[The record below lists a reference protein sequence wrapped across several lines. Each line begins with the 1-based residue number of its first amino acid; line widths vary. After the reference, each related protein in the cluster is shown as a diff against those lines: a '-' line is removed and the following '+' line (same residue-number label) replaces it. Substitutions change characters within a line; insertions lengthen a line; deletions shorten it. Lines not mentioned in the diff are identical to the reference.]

1 MTRKIAKCLEMT
13 MEQSRG
19 FPCGTFIRKDLRNHL
34 VCNDETELR
43 EKKSKDSHLILPV
56 YLQNRSRHS
65 GSQSIA
71 PSRAS
76 EYLKFAFPFL
86 KQTKIFCTA
95 KKTINRIK
103 RQLKELEKT
112 VANYIP
118 DKGWIFKT
126 YNEFL
131 LLSDNETKQNRIT
144 NSN

>member
-1 MTRKIAKCLEMT
+1 MT

-43 EKKSKDSHLILPV
+43 EKKSQDSHLLIPV
-56 YLQNRSRHS
+56 YLQPRSRYS
-65 GSQSIA
+65 GSHSSA

-76 EYLKFAFPFL
+76 GYLRFALPFL

-103 RQLKELEKT
+103 RQLKELEKI
-112 VANYIP
+112 VANYVP
-118 DKGWIFKT
+118 DKGLISKT

-131 LLSDNETKQNRIT
+131 HLSDNETKQNRIT

>member
-1 MTRKIAKCLEMT
+1 MT

-19 FPCGTFIRKDLRNHL
+19 FSCGTFIRKDLRNHL

-43 EKKSKDSHLILPV
+43 EKKSKDCHLILPA
-56 YLQNRSRHS
+56 YLQTRSRHS
-65 GSQSIA
+65 GSQFSA

-76 EYLKFAFPFL
+76 GYLRFTLPYL

-118 DKGWIFKT
+118 DKGLISKT

-131 LLSDNETKQNRIT
+131 HLSDNETKQNRIT